1 MKNEKSIDVLNKLVE
16 INNDRIAGY
25 ETALKET
32 DENDLQMLFNQFITT
47 SRKCK
52 QELASE
58 ITRMGGEP
66 EEGTRTDG
74 KVYRAWMDVKAA
86 LTARDRKAILNS
98 CEFGEDHAVDTY
110 QEVMKDDLQHLTPEQ
125 HAMITNQYSQ
135 VKADHDKVR
144 AMRDQL
150 VDHD

>member
-1 MKNEKSIDVLNKLVE
+1 M
-16 INNDRIAGY
+16 
-25 ETALKET
+25 
-32 DENDLQMLFNQFITT
+32 
-47 SRKCK
+47 
-52 QELASE
+52 
-58 ITRMGGEP
+58 
-66 EEGTRTDG
+66 
-74 KVYRAWMDVKAA
+74 KAA